1 MEGRRIVALGSVL
14 AGLGVVFGAFGAHG
28 LRGRLSPDLLEVFEV
43 AVRYQLY
50 HAIALVLA
58 GLLAMVGA
66 QSRGAVRDDGT
77 GAAAA
82 CFALGIAV
90 FCGSLYAL
98 AFTGLR
104 WLGAITPLGGLAFIA
119 GWFLL
124 ARAAWRRP

>member
-43 AVRYQLY
+43 AARYQLY

-66 QSRGAVRDDGT
+66 QSRGAARDDGT

-82 CFALGIAV
+82 
-90 FCGSLYAL
+90 S
-98 AFTGLR
+98 
-104 WLGAITPLGGLAFIA
+104 GATRMPN
-119 GWFLL
+119 
-124 ARAAWRRP
+124 RPHRPTSHAPSPPTTSWVKRTC